1 MEMLNSI
8 AYNEANTEA
17 TIVSPAA
24 NAQQVIA
31 PRPRTIEETGLS
43 IQFLADLLV
52 KHLNDG
58 GVLNIRQLAERCTL
72 AGTVIEGVLDFLR
85 KEGYV
90 EVRGQEEIT
99 GVLRYALTDRGR
111 TSAQDALLRSG
122 YIGPAPVPLD
132 DYIRVVEAH
141 SVHNVVVSREAMIQQ
156 FANIVIRDEKLNQ
169 LGPALHSGRA
179 IFIYGPAG
187 TGKTYITQRLISL
200 LPDDVLIPYAVSIN
214 ETVVQ
219 LFDPQIHKV
228 CGDTDKMPNH
238 MLGQGHDPRFVRC
251 YRPVIVSG
259 GELTLDMLEL
269 NYNSVT
275 KEYQAPLQMKANNG
289 IFIIDD
295 LGRQRVAPVD
305 LLNRWIV
312 PMEEK
317 KDYLSFG
324 AGCQFSIPFNNVLVF
339 STNINP
345 LELADEAFLRRIG
358 YKIHFDYLSADEYQ
372 RIWQQECEKAGI
384 DFDEDV
390 FNFLIQ
396 ELHYKNQVPLLPCHP
411 RDLLNIALNMGAYL
425 GQPNSV
431 TIERISDAWNT
442 YFVQLEETL

>member
-1 MEMLNSI
+1 MEMFNAIANSEI
-8 AYNEANTEA
+8 NTEVNS
-17 TIVSPAA
+17 TKPEG

-52 KHLNDG
+52 KHIYDG
-58 GVLNIRQLAERCTL
+58 GVLNIAQLAERCAL
-72 AGTVIEGVLDFLR
+72 AGTVIEVVLDFLR
-85 KEGYV
+85 KEGRV

-99 GVLRYALTDRGR
+99 GGLRYALTDRGR
-111 TSAQDALLRSG
+111 ASALDALLRSG
-122 YIGPAPVPLD
+122 YTGPAPVPLN

-141 SVHNVVVSREAMIQQ
+141 SVHDVVVTREAMLQQ
-156 FANIVIRDEKLNQ
+156 FADVVIRDEKLNQ

-187 TGKTYITQRLISL
+187 TGKTYITQRLINL
-200 LPDDVLIPYAVSIN
+200 LPDEVLIPYAVSVN

-219 LFDPQIHKV
+219 LFDPQLHKV
-228 CGDTDKMPNH
+228 CDEADKMPSH
-238 MLGQGHDPRFVRC
+238 LLGQGHDPRFVRC

-269 NYNSVT
+269 NYNPAT

-324 AGCQFSIPFNNVLVF
+324 AGCQFSVPFNNVLVF

-358 YKIHFDYLSADEYQ
+358 YKIHFDYLSADEYK
-372 RIWQQECEKAGI
+372 RIWQQECEKAEI

-390 FNFLIQ
+390 LNFLVH
-396 ELHYKNQVPLLPCHP
+396 ELHYKKQVPLLPCHP
-411 RDLLNIALNMGAYL
+411 RDILNIALNMGSYQGDAD
-425 GQPNSV
+425 SV
-431 TIERISDAWNT
+431 TIERVSAAWDT

>member
-1 MEMLNSI
+1 MEMFNAI
-8 AYNEANTEA
+8 DNTEINTEA
-17 TIVSPAA
+17 ISVQSSTE
-24 NAQQVIA
+24 AQQVIA
-31 PRPRTIEETGLS
+31 PRPKTIEETGLS
-43 IQFLADLLV
+43 LQFLGDLLV
-52 KHLNDG
+52 KHINDG
-58 GVLNIRQLAERCTL
+58 GILNIGQLAKRCAL
-72 AGTVIEGVLDFLR
+72 AGAVVEGVLDFLR
-85 KEGYV
+85 REGRV
-90 EVRGQEEIT
+90 EVRGQDEVT
-99 GVLRYALTDRGR
+99 GGLRYALTDRGR
-111 TSAQDALLRSG
+111 SSALDALLRSG
-122 YIGPAPVPLD
+122 YIGPAPVLLS
-132 DYIRVVEAH
+132 DYVRVVAAY
-141 SVHNVVVSREAMIQQ
+141 SVHDVVVTDEAMNQE
-156 FANIVIRDEKLNQ
+156 FADVVIRDEKLNQ
-169 LGPALHSGRA
+169 LGPAMHSGRA

-187 TGKTYITQRLISL
+187 TGKTYITQRLINL

-228 CGDTDKMPNH
+228 CDDSDKKPNH
-238 MLGQGHDPRFVRC
+238 MLEQGHDPRFARC
-251 YRPVIVSG
+251 HRPVIVSG
-259 GELTLDMLEL
+259 GELTMDMLEL
-269 NYNSVT
+269 SYNPVT

-295 LGRQRVAPVD
+295 LGRQRVAPDD

-390 FNFLIQ
+390 LNFLIYD
-396 ELHYKNQVPLLPCHP
+396 LHDKNQVPLLPCHP

-425 GQPNSV
+425 GQPDSV
-431 TIERISDAWNT
+431 TIERVSAAWNT
-442 YFVQLEETL
+442 YFVQLEEIL

>member
-1 MEMLNSI
+1 MEMFNSI
-8 AYNEANTEA
+8 ANNETNTE
-17 TIVSPAA
+17 TTSVSPAA

-58 GVLNIRQLAERCTL
+58 GVLNIGQLAERCTL
-72 AGTVIEGVLDFLR
+72 AGAVIEGVLDFLR
-85 KEGYV
+85 QEGRV
-90 EVRGQEEIT
+90 EVRGQDEIT
-99 GVLRYALTDRGR
+99 GGLRYALTDRGR
-111 TSAQDALLRSG
+111 ISALDALLKSG
-122 YIGPAPVPLD
+122 YTGPAPVPLD
-132 DYIRVVEAH
+132 DYIRVVNAY
-141 SVHNVVVSREAMIQQ
+141 SVHDVVVTREAMLQQ
-156 FANIVIRDEKLNQ
+156 FADVVVREEKLNQ

-219 LFDPQIHKV
+219 LFDPQLHKA
-228 CGDTDKMPNH
+228 CDETDKIPSH
-238 MLGQGHDPRFVRC
+238 MLGQGFDPRFVRC
-251 YRPVIVSG
+251 HRPVIVSG

-269 NYNSVT
+269 NYNPVT

-324 AGCQFSIPFNNVLVF
+324 AGCQFSVPFNNVLVF

-358 YKIHFDYLSADEYQ
+358 YKIHFDYLSADEYK

-384 DFDEDV
+384 DFDEGV
-390 FNFLIQ
+390 LNYLIN
-396 ELHYKNQVPLLPCHP
+396 ELHFKNKVPLLPCHP
-411 RDLLNIALNMGAYL
+411 RDLLNIALNMGSYL
-425 GQPNSV
+425 GHPDSV
-431 TIERISDAWNT
+431 TIERISAAWDT
-442 YFVQLEETL
+442 YFVQLKEAL

>member
-1 MEMLNSI
+1 MSSTTTNTMNALPNS
-8 AYNEANTEA
+8 
-17 TIVSPAA
+17 
-24 NAQQVIA
+24 QKVIA
-31 PRPRTIEETGLS
+31 PRPRTVEETGLS
-43 IQFLADLLV
+43 TQFLADLLV
-52 KHLNDG
+52 KHLNDA
-58 GVLNIRQLAERCTL
+58 GVLTIGQLAERVTL
-72 AGTVIEGVLDFLR
+72 AGAVIEGVLNFLR
-85 KEGYV
+85 QEGRV
-90 EVRGQEEIT
+90 EVRGQDEIT
-99 GVLRYALTDRGR
+99 GGLRYALTDRGR
-111 TSAQDALLRSG
+111 ISALDALLKSG
-122 YIGPAPVPLD
+122 YTGPAPVPLD
-132 DYIRVVEAH
+132 DYIRVVNAH
-141 SVHNVVVSREAMIQQ
+141 SVHDVVVTREAMLQQ
-156 FANIVIRDEKLNQ
+156 FADVVVREEKLNQ

-187 TGKTYITQRLISL
+187 TGKTYITQRLIRL
-200 LPDDVLIPYAVSIN
+200 LPDEVLIPYAVSIN

-219 LFDPQIHKV
+219 LFDPQLHKA
-228 CGDTDKMPNH
+228 CDKADKNPSH
-238 MLGQGHDPRFVRC
+238 MLGEGFDPRFVRC
-251 YRPVIVSG
+251 HRPVIVSG

-269 NYNSVT
+269 NYNPVT

-324 AGCQFSIPFNNVLVF
+324 AGCQFSVPFNNVLVF

-358 YKIHFDYLSADEYQ
+358 YKIHFDYLSADEYK

-390 FNFLIQ
+390 LNFLIHD
-396 ELHYKNQVPLLPCHP
+396 LHYKKQVPLLPCHP
-411 RDLLNIALNMGAYL
+411 RDLLNIALNMGSYL
-425 GQPNSV
+425 GQPDSV
-431 TIERISDAWNT
+431 TIERISAAWDT
-442 YFVQLEETL
+442 YFVQLKETL